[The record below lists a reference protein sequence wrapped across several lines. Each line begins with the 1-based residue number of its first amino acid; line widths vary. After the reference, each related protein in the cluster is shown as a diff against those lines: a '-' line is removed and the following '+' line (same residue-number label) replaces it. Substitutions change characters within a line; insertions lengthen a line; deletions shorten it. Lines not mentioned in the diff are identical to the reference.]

1 MASIKT
7 IQIPFKALH
16 ILLPTEFV
24 KMLLILFSVTLLL
37 TTTVANEGLLQTEAA
52 EQSHQQ
58 VSSVFSFWSVAC
70 LCIQFSVDFEQD
82 LFCTMSCL
90 T

>member
-1 MASIKT
+1 MYYITITITINYMASSHT
-7 IQIPFKALH
+7 ILKGGLPFKALH
-16 ILLPTEFV
+16 ILVSTEFV

-58 VSSVFSFWSVAC
+58 VSSVKNEHLIF
-70 LCIQFSVDFEQD
+70 
-82 LFCTMSCL
+82 LF
-90 T
+90 